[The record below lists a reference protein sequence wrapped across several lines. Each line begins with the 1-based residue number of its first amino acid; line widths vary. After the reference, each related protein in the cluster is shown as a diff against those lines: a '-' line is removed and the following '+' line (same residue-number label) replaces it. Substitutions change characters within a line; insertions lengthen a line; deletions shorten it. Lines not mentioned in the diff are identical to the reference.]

1 MSTKPPPSRRRYSPD
16 EKSHWLQEQDEE
28 RLSYQQ
34 VSLRSGIPVPTIA
47 GWRRQERLRGEGGT
61 GFVELH
67 ASRAVAVPGAGEASP
82 PTSVRIVLANGRRL
96 EIDRGFDDAQMVAR
110 LVALL
115 ES

>member
-1 MSTKPPPSRRRYSPD
+1 MQ
-16 EKSHWLQEQDEE
+16 EKDEE
-28 RLSYQQ
+28 RLSYQRL
-34 VSLRSGIPVPTIA
+34 SLRSGVPIPTLA
-47 GWRRQERLRGEGGT
+47 GWRRQRRLRGEGGA

-67 ASRAVAVPGAGEASP
+67 ASRAITVPGVGDAAP

-96 EIDRGFDDAQMVAR
+96 EVDGGFDDAPLVAR